1 MYLLC
6 TKKELEKTSNFLAS
20 RFGISKDYLNRFL
33 CYRYKKSLFLITNEK
48 KEHIQKL
55 ILKKNIRSLGI
66 EFFCDIKKL
75 IPSSLGFCGV
85 FKAEQIKN
93 NFLILNRNQ
102 AISFFENESIDSKKV
117 ISKNLLSSGYVIG
130 IYNKK
135 IIGTFYYDKTKEIC
149 TPNLSFENKNIK

>member
-93 NFLILNRNQ
+93 NFLILNRKQ

>member
-48 KEHIQKL
+48 KEQIQKL
-55 ILKKNIRSLGI
+55 ILKNIRSLGI